1 MRSTLFLTARWL
13 AQALLASMLVPH
25 LAHAAVVVV
34 AHTSVRKLDMAQ
46 VQRIYTGR
54 VVELAGQA
62 LLPVNYQPGSPMRQR
77 FLSDFLQQDEERY
90 TAYWTVRRYVGKGVP
105 PREMG
110 TTAEVIAYVNTTPG
124 AIAYLEESEVP
135 QGMNIVAGR
144 PSPASGPR

>member
-1 MRSTLFLTARWL
+1 MPSNLSPPALWRAL
-13 AQALLASMLVPH
+13 AMLACLLVPH
-25 LAHAAVVVV
+25 LVQAAVVVV
-34 AHTSVRKLDMAQ
+34 AHPSVRKLDAAQ

-77 FLSDFLQQDEERY
+77 FLNEFLQQDEERY

-105 PREMG
+105 PRELG
-110 TTAEVIAYVNTTPG
+110 TTAEVIAYVNATPG
-124 AIAYLEESEVP
+124 AIAYLEDSEVP

-144 PSPASGPR
+144 PTPVQGPR